1 MALAVAYF
9 MMAAIYCLTMG
20 VYGGMERSGREQGG
34 REKAGGVGKEGSV
47 WKAED
52 MEREQRRGVL
62 GEMEIY

>member
-1 MALAVAYF
+1 M
-9 MMAAIYCLTMG
+9 CG
-20 VYGGMERSGREQGG
+20 SGCGLLYDGCNLLSDNGSVWRDGKEQGG
-34 REKAGGVGKEGSV
+34 REKAGGVRKEGSV